1 MFSFRACFWMSDVY
15 INGKYKYAANEILT
29 AYLNAND
36 LYEDMDTDELGH
48 SETPGNLLYDLNSL
62 KRKLILSD
70 EMDFEEYTRYSDYV
84 YAAIRIFTKLN
95 ALLEKLPPY
104 NQIIHFPI
112 KTLDDLLNEQT
123 LFFYDGRDPNDD
135 SPITWDTITSVGFGD
150 QMDNGNFFIRRT
162 SFIPDDP
169 EHMKEYDADML
180 QSLLEFNND
189 MIAFFDGYIDFLK
202 SYIAVHTVFKPFV
215 AEYLHRNNS
224 FPSAND
230 VAQCF
235 EEFNK
240 SEGQCFRKTICQMQS
255 FGYKVLKDE
264 RRQSILCEEIS
275 FTDLQSFLFFDLFNG
290 IKHNYLPNQCKQC
303 GRFFLIRGGKYYSYC
318 DNPLP
323 DDPDKTCRDVGARKR
338 YDDKCKTDPVW
349 QTYNRAYKAHYARY
363 MKKKMTVSEFEEWS
377 RFASE
382 LRDKA
387 IAEEIP
393 FEQYYAAIRK

>member
-29 AYLNAND
+29 AYLNATD
-36 LYEDMDTDELGH
+36 LYKNLGADGLGN
-48 SETPGNLLYDLNSL
+48 SETPGDLLHELHSL

-70 EMDFEEYTRYSDYV
+70 GMDFEDYTRYSDNV
-84 YAAIRIFTKLN
+84 YAAIRIFAKLN

-104 NQIIHFPI
+104 NQIIPFPI
-112 KTLDDLLNEQT
+112 KTFDDLLNEHT
-123 LFFYDGRDPNDD
+123 FFFEDGRDDDDD

-150 QMDNGNFFIRRT
+150 QMDNGNLFIRLTR
-162 SFIPDDP
+162 FIPVDP
-169 EHMKEYDADML
+169 ARMKEYDGDML
-180 QSLLEFNND
+180 QSLQELNND
-189 MIAFFDGYIDFLK
+189 ITAFFDGYIDFLK
-202 SYIAVHTVFKPFV
+202 SYIAVHTVFKSYI

-230 VAQCF
+230 VAACF

-240 SEGQCFRKTICQMQS
+240 SEGQGFRKISCQMES

-264 RRQSILCEEIS
+264 RHQPILCEEIS
-275 FTDLQSFLFFDLFNG
+275 FADLQSFLFFDLFNG
-290 IKHNYLPNQCKQC
+290 IKHSYLPNQCKQC

-318 DNPLP
+318 DAPLP
-323 DDPDKTCRDVGARKR
+323 DEPEKTCRDVGARKR
-338 YDDKCKTDPVW
+338 YDDKCKTDPIW

-387 IAEEIP
+387 IAEQIP